1 MKSLKY
7 IILGVMLISLIGS
20 SFPYI
25 ANGFASQRTGLY
37 LETSD
42 QHVPFGFFETYTLT
56 EVLSA
61 LDPADRFFLLVDT
74 EGRDKGGCMLGSCQ
88 ESQASELWAY
98 IHSEPFQKQ
107 LPADIR
113 FAWGASQEQQV
124 KMLFALKQP
133 AEALKGPLQSHIKE
147 AKAKKSEHNAS
158 YELLISFTEEGT
170 KLWAELTGANV
181 GRSIAIVSN
190 DLVYAAPMVREA
202 IAHGECSI
210 SGNYAESDLTPIIN
224 ILEQ

>member
-1 MKSLKY
+1 MKSILY
-7 IILGVMLISLIGS
+7 IILGVLLISLIGS
-20 SFPYI
+20 SFPHI
-25 ANGFASQRTGLY
+25 ANGYTSQRTVMNQ
-37 LETSD
+37 EAAD
-42 QHVPFGFFETYTLT
+42 PQVPFGFFETYSLT
-56 EVLSA
+56 EVLST
-61 LDPADRFFLLVDT
+61 LDPADRFFQLVDT
-74 EGRDKGGCMLGSCQ
+74 EGRDKSGCLLGICQ
-88 ESQASELWAY
+88 ESKASELWNY
-98 IHSEPFQKQ
+98 IHSDSFRKQ
-107 LPADIR
+107 LPENVL
-113 FAWGASQEQQV
+113 FAWGASQEQRN

-181 GRSIAIVSN
+181 GRCIAIVSS

-202 IAHGECSI
+202 IKNGECAI
-210 SGNYAESDLTPIIN
+210 SGSYEESDLTQIIH